1 MKLFNV
7 NGVCTAYQIH
17 AFGDYSNHPK
27 QLQLNFL
34 KSDHE
39 LTRLCAA
46 SDFALIWSINT
57 KEQQNDKS
65 FELLGFT
72 QCFEAKKT
80 HERSREKSS
89 GALKMWCIQPWVLE
103 ENRQRLIK
111 KIEEELNPHRISNE
125 EINRRMGFKEFL
137 FQDISNSDLWKGRF
151 IDNHGKIKS
160 NHSFP
165 VGLENRRVLF
175 DKIKDMTGGFEPK
188 TDPIICRDISHLTW
202 GTIKERALMYRR
214 GEI

>member
-1 MKLFNV
+1 MQLFNV

-17 AFGDYSNHPK
+17 NFGNWSSNSK
-27 QLQLNFL
+27 KGQLTFL
-34 KSDHE
+34 KSCHN
-39 LTRLCAA
+39 LHTLCRAN
-46 SDFALIWSINT
+46 DFALIWSIST
-57 KEQQNDKS
+57 KQQENDKS

-80 HERSREKSS
+80 HGDSREKAS
-89 GALKMWCIQPWVLE
+89 GALKMWCVQPWVLE

-111 KIEEELNPHRISNE
+111 EIEEELNPSKISNE
-125 EINRRMGFKEFL
+125 EINRRMGFKKFL
-137 FQDISNSDLWKGRF
+137 FQDISNSNLWKTRF

-160 NHSFP
+160 DHAFP
-165 VGLENRRVLF
+165 IGLENRRVLF

-188 TDPIICRDISHLTW
+188 TDPVICRNISRLTW
-202 GTIKERALMYRR
+202 GTIKERAHMYRR